1 MVICMLGMHC
11 GVIVGGV
18 NVVFDAKR
26 PKFIL
31 VSVFIDIRDIGK
43 RAALCYT
50 SEESYSCFSG

>member
-26 PKFIL
+26 PKL
-31 VSVFIDIRDIGK
+31 S
-43 RAALCYT
+43 LSLY
-50 SEESYSCFSG
+50 